1 MPHIRERS
9 CSIFPVHLGAR
20 RCHSDPLMTDGL
32 ANEIQFGF
40 ECDARPSEKNRL
52 AGCEIGS
59 VPPVRRSLSLNQ
71 RVQLPCGS
79 APNRSEPRRNRRTE
93 RTSARGQPFGLP
105 SSPWPCSV
113 TETRCSAEN
122 ARSIFILGLSNR
134 HRRELFSSVALTVT
148 R

>member
-59 VPPVRRSLSLNQ
+59 VLLSKALAVTQSAGPVAVRVGAKSIRTQAKQAHRTHQRS
-71 RVQLPCGS
+71 
-79 APNRSEPRRNRRTE
+79 RST
-93 RTSARGQPFGLP
+93 FGLP
-105 SSPWPCSV
+105 SSPWPGSGCSG
-113 TETRCSAEN
+113 
-122 ARSIFILGLSNR
+122 LG
-134 HRRELFSSVALTVT
+134 
-148 R
+148 

>member
-59 VPPVRRSLSLNQ
+59 VLLSKALAVTLHQ
-71 RVQLPCGS
+71 RVQLPCEL
-79 APNRSEPRRNRRTE
+79 APNRCRTQAKQAHRTHLRLLRTRVEP
-93 RTSARGQPFGLP
+93 SSLP
-105 SSPWPCSV
+105 S
-113 TETRCSAEN
+113 
-122 ARSIFILGLSNR
+122 
-134 HRRELFSSVALTVT
+134 
-148 R
+148 